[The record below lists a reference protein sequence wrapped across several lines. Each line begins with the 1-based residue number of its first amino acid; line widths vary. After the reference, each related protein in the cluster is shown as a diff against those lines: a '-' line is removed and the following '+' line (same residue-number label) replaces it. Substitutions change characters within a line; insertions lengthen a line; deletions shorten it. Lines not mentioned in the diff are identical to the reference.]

1 MNMRERESTNKL
13 KINNEN
19 QLMQNLLG
27 ERKETD

>member
-1 MNMRERESTNKL
+1 MRERESTNKL